1 MQDQRRRRLGDRILR
16 RQSRGETVQF
26 HVEPDKVR
34 RVPPSP
40 ALLLI
45 YGFLLLILIGTI
57 LLCLPIASRNGQFT
71 SIITAL
77 FTATSAVC
85 VTGLVVVNT
94 GEYWSYFGQTVILVL
109 IQLGGLGFMTGATV
123 LFVLAGRRI
132 TLQERMLLR
141 TSVGGGSLGGID
153 KLALRIVG
161 LALLL
166 EGIGILIVFPRML
179 TYFDPLTAFWQS
191 LFLTVSAFNNAG
203 FDITTTGTSL
213 VPYSQDPVIL
223 LSVCVL
229 VFLGAISYAVM
240 RDITT
245 IRRFRGFTLDTK
257 LVIVTTL
264 SFVVIGTVVILFSEF
279 TNVGGMGGIG
289 IGDRFAG
296 SFFLSVASRTAGFT
310 IVDIGAMQDYTLFF
324 LMVLMLVGGASG
336 STAGGIKLN
345 TFAVL
350 GASIIAVLRGRD
362 KTEVFGREIP
372 DDQVRRALTI
382 GALAIIWIHITIIVL
397 AAWEDFTLTEV
408 FFEAVSA
415 FSTNG
420 LSTGITGDLSSVSK
434 LFLILTMFVGRLG
447 PMTIVFALVQ
457 RHNPARYRRAQESV
471 RIG

>member
-1 MQDQRRRRLGDRILR
+1 VQNLRRRRLGDRILR
-16 RQSRGETVQF
+16 RQSHGETAQF
-26 HVEPDKVR
+26 QIEPQKPR
-34 RVPPSP
+34 RAPPSP

-45 YGFLLLILIGTI
+45 YGFLVLILVGTI
-57 LLCLPIASRNGQFT
+57 LLSLPIASSSAQFT
-71 SIITAL
+71 SLVTAL

-94 GEYWSYFGQTVILVL
+94 GEHWSYFGQAVILVL
-109 IQLGGLGFMTGATV
+109 MQLGGLGFMTGATV

-132 TLQERMLLR
+132 TLQERILLR
-141 TSVGGGSLGGID
+141 TSVGSGSLGGID

-161 LALLL
+161 LALVL
-166 EGIGILIVFPRML
+166 EGVGILIVFPRML
-179 TYFDPLTAFWQS
+179 TYFDPLNAFWQS

-213 VPYSQDPVIL
+213 VPYHQDPVIL

-229 VFLGAISYAVM
+229 VFLGAISYVVM
-240 RDITT
+240 RDIAT
-245 IRRFRGFTLDTK
+245 IRRFRRFTLDTK
-257 LVIVTTL
+257 LVVVTTL
-264 SFVVIGTVVILFSEF
+264 IFIVIGTLVILLSEF
-279 TNVGGMGGIG
+279 TNVDGMGGEG
-289 IGDRFAG
+289 IGDRLAG
-296 SFFLSVASRTAGFT
+296 SLFLSLASRTAGFT

-350 GASIIAVLRGRD
+350 GSSIIAVLRGRD

-382 GALAIIWIHITIIVL
+382 GALAIIWIHITIIFL
-397 AAWEDFTLTEV
+397 AVWEDFTLTEV

-420 LSTGITGDLSSVSK
+420 LSMGITGELSFVSK
-434 LFLILTMFVGRLG
+434 LFLIVTMFVGRLG

-457 RHNPARYRRAQESV
+457 KYNPARYRRAQERV